1 MDDQRIGSVV
11 RSVRLKRRWR
21 QIDLAT
27 AANVSRSTVSRIER
41 GHLDQLSLE
50 TIRKVSRALDVRI
63 DLVARW
69 RAGDLD
75 RLLNARHSK
84 LHELVA
90 RRFRDTLP
98 AWVLRPE
105 TSFAIFAERGVI
117 DILAWHAG
125 RRALLVIELKTDIV
139 DVNDLV
145 GGVDRKR
152 RLAAQI
158 ATEFG
163 WEAAT
168 VSVWVIVADGRTN
181 RKRSRGPQR
190 DAADGVP
197 GRRPVDA
204 GVAAGSGP
212 GDLGPLDV
220 ARRSRAERVW
230 PVRRRSGGSADRGS
244 RAGRCMDHARI
255 GQRWSRDGLCSRRGS
270 EAEDRPQGLRMSVGP
285 GGGRVAAG
293 DRPAAGRPATCLA
306 YAGPGAAITRART
319 SLNRAVATPI
329 DESAAP

>member
-1 MDDQRIGSVV
+1 MTGRYVPRISIPAGMDDQRIGSVV

-27 AANVSRSTVSRIER
+27 AANVSRSTVSRVER

-50 TIRKVSRALDVRI
+50 MIRKVSRALDVRI

-75 RLLNARHSK
+75 RLLNSRHSK

-181 RKRSRGPQR
+181 RKRVAVHNAMLR
-190 DAADGVP
+190 AAF
-197 GRRPVDA
+197 PVDGRSMGAWLRDPVRAISGLSMWHDDHWQNGMA
-204 GVAAGSGP
+204 GAT
-212 GDLGPLDV
+212 
-220 ARRSRAERVW
+220 
-230 PVRRRSGGSADRGS
+230 PVRRVRRPGS
-244 RAGRCMDHARI
+244 RAGPH
-255 GQRWSRDGLCSRRGS
+255 GS
-270 EAEDRPQGLRMSVGP
+270 HT
-285 GGGRVAAG
+285 GRSA
-293 DRPAAGRPATCLA
+293 
-306 YAGPGAAITRART
+306 
-319 SLNRAVATPI
+319 AVA
-329 DESAAP
+329 